1 MNHNNDDMHWIVI
14 ESEYL
19 HRRPWLTVRKE
30 TLEMPNGKVVPE
42 YYVLEYPNWVNI
54 IAITNEGKYIMVEQY
69 RPGIRRTCMELCAG
83 VCEGKDESP
92 LASAQRELMEETGY
106 GGGSWSEFMCVA
118 PNASAANNY
127 SYCFIAENV
136 EKLGNQSLDESEEL
150 TVHLLSFEEMKELLK
165 SGEVI
170 QATMAAPLWK
180 YIALRD
186 K

>member
-1 MNHNNDDMHWIVI
+1 
-14 ESEYL
+14 
-19 HRRPWLTVRKE
+19 
-30 TLEMPNGKVVPE
+30 
-42 YYVLEYPNWVNI
+42 
-54 IAITNEGKYIMVEQY
+54 
-69 RPGIRRTCMELCAG
+69 
-83 VCEGKDESP
+83 
-92 LASAQRELMEETGY
+92 
-106 GGGSWSEFMCVA
+106 MCVA